1 MILNQA
7 SNIMLGSTKV
17 QKAFLGSHLIW
28 QRDQR
33 SRQFVLNPAR
43 FSAENPVL
51 YSTDGTK
58 IADVSA
64 QYGDLAD
71 KVYVTP
77 DGLHVSGDTR
87 AAFPVDLPASGK
99 WTIIYRIKDY
109 TPINS
114 HPGYFVH
121 HLFDSS
127 DRHLETAYVSNWD
140 SNAMHFRLI
149 RSRNGNY
156 TLYPGTRISGHQGF
170 YDDAVR
176 LSDLQYYQLEYRW
189 INDGNMLS
197 LYINGI
203 KKAAI
208 QTENLEDISEL
219 FFALDTNP
227 SINEDSFTVT
237 YFELKSVA
245 EPPSYIVYR
254 WQLTNFRGS
263 NNYTQMNRLC
273 LYDATG
279 NRLDTTAMSYA
290 FACYENGSR
299 ASFPNDEETCRCLVN
314 QQDGKTCIARSGN
327 QPISIFLSIPGN
339 TPIASYSYITGGDL
353 PERDPVSWILSRS
366 TDGGQT
372 WTEID
377 TQENV
382 SITTDRN
389 TETKRFEVNN

>member
-1 MILNQA
+1 MLVNQA
-7 SNIMLGSTKV
+7 ENIMIGSTEV

-28 QRDQR
+28 QRNQR
-33 SRQFVLNPAR
+33 LRQFVLNTKR
-43 FSAENPVL
+43 FSTENPVL
-51 YSTDGTK
+51 YTTGGAK

-87 AAFPVDLPASGK
+87 AAFPVDLPASGN

-109 TPINS
+109 MPINS

-176 LSDLQYYQLEYRW
+176 LSNLQYYQLEYRW
-189 INDGNMLS
+189 INDGNKLT
-197 LYINGI
+197 LYVNGV

-208 QTENLEDISEL
+208 STENLEDISEL

-227 SINEDSFTVT
+227 YPNEDSFTVT
-237 YFELKSVA
+237 HFELKSV
-245 EPPSYIVYR
+245 
-254 WQLTNFRGS
+254 
-263 NNYTQMNRLC
+263 
-273 LYDATG
+273 
-279 NRLDTTAMSYA
+279 
-290 FACYENGSR
+290 
-299 ASFPNDEETCRCLVN
+299 
-314 QQDGKTCIARSGN
+314 
-327 QPISIFLSIPGN
+327 
-339 TPIASYSYITGGDL
+339 
-353 PERDPVSWILSRS
+353 
-366 TDGGQT
+366 
-372 WTEID
+372 
-377 TQENV
+377 
-382 SITTDRN
+382 
-389 TETKRFEVNN
+389 

>member
-1 MILNQA
+1 MLVNQA
-7 SNIMLGSTKV
+7 ENIMIGSTEV
-17 QKAFLGSHLIW
+17 QKVFLGNHLVW
-28 QRDQR
+28 KRNQRF
-33 SRQFVLNPAR
+33 RQFVLNTKR

-51 YSTDGTK
+51 YSTGGAK

-99 WTIIYRIKDY
+99 WTIIYRIKDC

-140 SNAMHFRLI
+140 SHAMHFRLI
-149 RSRNGNY
+149 RNRNGNY
-156 TLYPGTRISGHQGF
+156 TLYPGARISEHQGF
-170 YDDAVR
+170 YDDAVW

-197 LYINGI
+197 LYVNGV
-203 KKAAI
+203 KRAAI
-208 QTENLEDISEL
+208 QIENLKDISEL
-219 FFALDTNP
+219 FFALDANE
-227 SINEDSFTVT
+227 SANEDSFIVT
-237 YFELKSVA
+237 HFELKSVA
-245 EPPSYIVYR
+245 ELPVYTLYR
-254 WQLTNFRGS
+254 WKLINFRGS
-263 NNYTQMNRLC
+263 DNYTQMKRLC
-273 LYDATG
+273 LYDVTG
-279 NRLDTTAMSYA
+279 NRLDTACMSYA
-290 FACYENGSR
+290 FACYENG
-299 ASFPNDEETCRCLVN
+299 ACVSFPNDEETCRCLIN
-314 QQDGKTCIARSGN
+314 NQDGKTCIARAGS
-327 QPISIFLSIPGN
+327 QPISIFVSIPGN
-339 TPIASYSYITGGDL
+339 TPMASYSYITGGDL

-366 TDGGQT
+366 IDGGET

-377 TQENV
+377 TQQNV
-382 SITTDRN
+382 SITTERD
-389 TETKRFEVNN
+389 TETQRFSV